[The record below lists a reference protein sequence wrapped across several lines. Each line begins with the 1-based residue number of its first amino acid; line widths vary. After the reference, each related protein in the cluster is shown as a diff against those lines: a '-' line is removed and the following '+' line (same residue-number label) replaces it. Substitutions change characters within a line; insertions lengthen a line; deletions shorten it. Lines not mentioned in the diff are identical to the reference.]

1 MGDRLPACRCAHGK
15 AGGLSHIA
23 RRKSPPKAAWRC
35 RFPPHSKVSREFPVV
50 PPNLKSEI
58 LNPMNPRRLVL
69 FLVIG
74 ILAGYAWW
82 RFDHRSARRMP
93 EKSASVVAPRLSLDD
108 VKVLVAIDAEYTKLV
123 QSVVPGVVSITSSR
137 TVTQLA
143 PLTIEDLLMGRQRS
157 QLAKSTSLG
166 SGVIVSKE
174 GHILTNHH
182 VVAGMTEVRVQLTD
196 GRNLPAK
203 LIGSDPVTD
212 IAVLRIDAANI
223 EALPLGESDDLRAG
237 QQIFAVGNPYGLEE
251 SVTRGIISAKG
262 RQTASDSSI
271 EYIQHDAAVNQ
282 GNSGGPLL
290 NVRGEIVGINSAIFS
305 RTGGWQGISFA
316 IPSNTARRIL
326 EGIIKNGRMVRSYLG
341 VVMQEITPELARNF
355 ALADMDGA
363 IIIQITPDS
372 PAARSGL
379 RPGDVVLTVNGRRVK
394 GVTQLRQI
402 IASAE
407 IGQELEL
414 GFVRAGAAITVK
426 AKVAEMPQ
434 ELNSAIP
441 GR

>member
-1 MGDRLPACRCAHGK
+1 
-15 AGGLSHIA
+15 
-23 RRKSPPKAAWRC
+23 
-35 RFPPHSKVSREFPVV
+35 
-50 PPNLKSEI
+50 
-58 LNPMNPRRLVL
+58 MNPRRILL
-69 FLVIG
+69 LIVIG

-82 RFDHRSARRMP
+82 RYEHRDFRRAP
-93 EKSASVVAPRLSLDD
+93 EKFTSAVAPRLSLDD

-143 PLTIEDLLMGRQRS
+143 PLTIQDLLMGRQRS

-166 SGVIVSKE
+166 SGVIVSRE

-182 VVAGMTEVRVQLTD
+182 VIAGMTEIRVQLTD
-196 GRNLPAK
+196 GRNFPAA
-203 LIGSDPVTD
+203 LIGSDPATD
-212 IAVLRIDAANI
+212 IAVLRIEAAKV
-223 EALPLGESDDLRAG
+223 EPLPLGESDDLRVG

-326 EGIIKNGRMVRSYLG
+326 EVIIKNNGRMVRSYLG

-363 IIIQITPDS
+363 IIIQVTPDS

-379 RPGDVVLTVNGRRVK
+379 RPGDVVRTVNGRRVK
-394 GVTQLRQI
+394 GVQQLRQI
-402 IASAE
+402 IASTE
-407 IGQELEL
+407 LGQELEL
-414 GFVRAGAAITVK
+414 GFIREGTAMTSK
-426 AKVAEMPQ
+426 ARVAEMPP
-434 ELNSAIP
+434 ELNSVIP

>member
-1 MGDRLPACRCAHGK
+1 MP
-15 AGGLSHIA
+15 
-23 RRKSPPKAAWRC
+23 
-35 RFPPHSKVSREFPVV
+35 
-50 PPNLKSEI
+50 
-58 LNPMNPRRLVL
+58 NPRRLVL
-69 FLVIG
+69 FVVIG
-74 ILAGYAWW
+74 ILACYAWW
-82 RFDHRSARRMP
+82 RYDHRGVQHSSEKFTSA
-93 EKSASVVAPRLSLDD
+93 VAPKLSLDD
-108 VKVLVAIDAEYTKLV
+108 VKVLSAIDAEYTRLV
-123 QSVVPGVVSITSSR
+123 QSVVPSVVSITSSR
-137 TVTQLA
+137 TVTQIA
-143 PLTIEDLLMGRQRS
+143 PQTIEDWLMGRQRS

-182 VVAGMTEVRVQLTD
+182 VVADMTEVRVQLTD
-196 GRNLPAK
+196 GRNLAAA

-212 IAVLRIDAANI
+212 IAVLRIDGANL
-223 EALPLGESDDLRAG
+223 EPLPLGESDDLRVG

-326 EGIIKNGRMVRSYLG
+326 EVIIRNKGRMVRSYLG
-341 VVMQEITPELARNF
+341 VVMQDVTTELARN
-355 ALADMDGA
+355 LGLTDMDGA
-363 IIIQITPDS
+363 IIIQVTPDS
-372 PAARSGL
+372 PAVRAGL
-379 RPGDVVLTVNGRRVK
+379 RPGDVVHTVNGRRVK
-394 GVTQLRQI
+394 GFQQLRQI
-402 IASAE
+402 IAGTE
-407 IGQELEL
+407 VGQELEL
-414 GFVRAGAAITVK
+414 GFIRGGAAMTAK
-426 AKVAEMPQ
+426 AQVAEMPP
-434 ELNSAIP
+434 ELNSVTP

>member
-1 MGDRLPACRCAHGK
+1 
-15 AGGLSHIA
+15 
-23 RRKSPPKAAWRC
+23 
-35 RFPPHSKVSREFPVV
+35 V
-50 PPNLKSEI
+50 
-58 LNPMNPRRLVL
+58 NPRRILL
-69 FLVIG
+69 LIVIG

-82 RFDHRSARRMP
+82 RYDHRDTRYAR
-93 EKSASVVAPRLSLDD
+93 EKFTPITAPKLSLDD
-108 VKVLVAIDAEYTKLV
+108 VKVLTAIDAEYTKLV

-143 PLTIEDLLMGRQRS
+143 PLTIEDLLKGRQRS
-157 QLAKSTSLG
+157 QRAKSTSLG

-182 VVAGMTEVRVQLTD
+182 VIAGMTEVRVQLTD
-196 GRNLPAK
+196 GRNFPAA
-203 LIGSDPVTD
+203 LIGSDPATD
-212 IAVLRIDAANI
+212 IAVLRIDAAKI
-223 EALPLGESDDLRAG
+223 EPLPLGDSDDLRVG

-271 EYIQHDAAVNQ
+271 EYIQHDAAVNE

-316 IPSNTARRIL
+316 IPVNSARRVL
-326 EGIIKNGRMVRSYLG
+326 EAIIKRGRMVRSYLG
-341 VVMQEITPELARNF
+341 VVMQEITPALALNF
-355 ALADMDGA
+355 GLADMDGA
-363 IIIQITPDS
+363 IIIEVSPET

-379 RPGDVVLTVNGRRVK
+379 RPGDVVRTVNGRRIK
-394 GVTQLRQI
+394 GVQQLRQI
-402 IASAE
+402 IVSTE
-407 IGQELEL
+407 VGQELEL
-414 GFVRAGAAITVK
+414 GFIRGETAMTTK
-426 AKVAEMPQ
+426 ARVAEMPP
-434 ELNSAIP
+434 ELNLMTP

>member
-1 MGDRLPACRCAHGK
+1 MHNSRRFLP
-15 AGGLSHIA
+15 L
-23 RRKSPPKAAWRC
+23 
-35 RFPPHSKVSREFPVV
+35 
-50 PPNLKSEI
+50 
-58 LNPMNPRRLVL
+58 
-69 FLVIG
+69 LVIG

-82 RFDHRSARRMP
+82 RYDHRDVRYTR
-93 EKSASVVAPRLSLDD
+93 EKFTPAAAPKLSLDD
-108 VKVLVAIDAEYTKLV
+108 VKVLAAIDAEYTRLV

-137 TVTQLA
+137 TVTQFV
-143 PLTIEDLLMGRQRS
+143 PRTFEDLLTGRKWEQR
-157 QLAKSTSLG
+157 ATSTSLG

-182 VVAGMTEVRVQLTD
+182 VIAGMTEVRVQLTD
-196 GRNLPAK
+196 GRNLAAA
-203 LIGSDPVTD
+203 LIGSDPMTD
-212 IAVLRIDAANI
+212 IAVLKIDAANI
-223 EALPLGESDDLRAG
+223 EPLPLGESDDLRVG

-262 RQTASDSSI
+262 GASRQTASDSSI

-326 EGIIKNGRMVRSYLG
+326 DGIIKHGRMVRSYLG
-341 VVMQEITPELARNF
+341 VVMQEITPALARNF
-355 ALADMDGA
+355 GLPDMEGA
-363 IIIQITPDS
+363 IITEVSPGT
-372 PAARSGL
+372 PAAISGL
-379 RPGDVVLTVNGRRVK
+379 QPGDVVRTVNGKRVK
-394 GVTQLRQI
+394 GVQQLRQI
-402 IASAE
+402 IAGTE
-407 IGQELEL
+407 VGQELEL
-414 GFVRAGAAITVK
+414 GFIRSRTVMTAK

-434 ELNSAIP
+434 ELSSVIP

>member
-1 MGDRLPACRCAHGK
+1 
-15 AGGLSHIA
+15 
-23 RRKSPPKAAWRC
+23 
-35 RFPPHSKVSREFPVV
+35 
-50 PPNLKSEI
+50 
-58 LNPMNPRRLVL
+58 MNPRRILL
-69 FLVIG
+69 LIVIG

-82 RFDHRSARRMP
+82 RYEHRDFRRAP
-93 EKSASVVAPRLSLDD
+93 EKFTPALVPRISLDD

-143 PLTIEDLLMGRQRS
+143 PLTIQDLLMGRQRS

-166 SGVIVSKE
+166 SGVIVSQE

-182 VVAGMTEVRVQLTD
+182 VIAGMTEIRVQLTD
-196 GRNLPAK
+196 GRNFPAA

-223 EALPLGESDDLRAG
+223 EPLPLGESDDLRAG

-251 SVTRGIISAKG
+251 SVTRGIISAKRG
-262 RQTASDSSI
+262 LTASDSSI

-326 EGIIKNGRMVRSYLG
+326 EGIIRHGRMVRSYLG

-363 IIIQITPDS
+363 IIIQVTPDS

-379 RPGDVVLTVNGRRVK
+379 RPGDVVRTVNGRRVK
-394 GVTQLRQI
+394 GVQQLRQI
-402 IASAE
+402 IASTE
-407 IGQELEL
+407 VGQELEL
-414 GFVRAGAAITVK
+414 GFIREGTAMTSK
-426 AKVAEMPQ
+426 ARVAEMPP
-434 ELNSAIP
+434 ELNSVIP